1 MSFPNEDA
9 QYLTATAESGMLVI
23 HSVPTTLSWIPL
35 DVVNRV
41 YNVGG
46 TVTVG
51 TFESVD
57 AAKQAAAE
65 RYAVCIGSWQITD
78 VGLAPARILF
88 ADGVRK
94 NHDTRSYTR
103 PSGANPSRG
112 NCHPVHVSAQG

>member
-65 RYAVCIGSWQITD
+65 RYAVCIGSWQITGVLPLD
-78 VGLAPARILF
+78 SSDLNKTENHTPEI
-88 ADGVRK
+88 DGHSLLRHGIRWK
-94 NHDTRSYTR
+94 
-103 PSGANPSRG
+103 
-112 NCHPVHVSAQG
+112 